1 MTAYNADLIQKV
13 LTMMI
18 SFNYFYGG
26 NSIMKKRST
35 SRVALKIMCAFTAG
49 LLTLQTLSLTALADS
64 KGTVNVNDAKV
75 RADASTDAATLTK
88 VNSGTEVTVTE
99 EKSDSSGN
107 VWYHVTLSDGTSGY
121 IRSDLMTVTASEP
134 AADTSEAG
142 GDEAAADAPQTGG
155 GNVVNGI
162 DVSAISLPDG
172 VSAQDFQSAKMT
184 ANPGKVRADASTNDD
199 IVATLESGTDM
210 VVAGSKLGSDSK
222 TWYYVAFLDGGAQKT
237 GYVRSDLVEIGEVIV
252 ISPPATPEP
261 AEEEQPS
268 EDLVEPEVNNDY
280 ELVFTDDGTGTN
292 VWYLYNHIDNTREKL
307 QELLDYADSQAN
319 KSAEY
324 TQKIQKLKILA
335 IVLGV
340 LLGICVVV
348 LVVLVIKLVNSGY
361 EYVDEDEEEEEEEIV
376 TRRDTR
382 DSRKRRHYEEDDEDE
397 EEEEIRRPSTRSR
410 SSRERE
416 SVRERETSRDRESSR
431 DREPSRDRE
440 QRRSES
446 RDSSSRESSS
456 KQKPKN
462 FMLDDDDFEFEF
474 LDVDDK

>member
-1 MTAYNADLIQKV
+1 
-13 LTMMI
+13 
-18 SFNYFYGG
+18 
-26 NSIMKKRST
+26 MKKQST
-35 SRVALKIMCAFTAG
+35 SRIALKIMCAFTAG

-134 AADTSEAG
+134 AEDTSEAG
-142 GDEAAADAPQTGG
+142 AGDDAAADASQAGG

-162 DVSAISLPDG
+162 DVSAISLPDD

-184 ANPGKVRADASTNDD
+184 ANPGKVRADASTSDD
-199 IVATLESGTDM
+199 IIATLESGTDM

-222 TWYYVAFLDGGAQKT
+222 TWYYVSFLDGGAQKT

-252 ISPPATPEP
+252 ISAPDEPE
-261 AEEEQPS
+261 AAQEEQPS
-268 EDLVEPEVNNDY
+268 EELSEPEVNNDY

-307 QELLDYADSQAN
+307 QEILDYADSQAN

-335 IVLGV
+335 IVLGT
-340 LLGICVVV
+340 LLGISVIV
-348 LVVLVIKLVNSGY
+348 LVVLIIKLVNSGY
-361 EYVDEDEEEEEEEIV
+361 EYVDEDEEEEEEIV

-382 DSRKRRHYEEDDEDE
+382 DSRKRRRYEDDDEDE
-397 EEEEIRRPSTRSR
+397 EEEEIRRPSSRSR